1 IKGIA
6 FEHMNRGKHI
16 ITTKVEHPSVFEA
29 CRSLESFG
37 FDITYLPVNQDGI
50 VSVEDVAEAIRE
62 DTILISIMH
71 VNNEMG
77 AIQPIE
83 SIGEIAKQHPK
94 LFFHVDDVQGVGKVP
109 LHLSNSGIDLCTMS
123 GHKINGLKGT
133 GVLYVKKGTAL
144 FPLFHGGNQEQ
155 GIRPGTENLAGAVA
169 MAKALRLIKA
179 REAND
184 LPSLQDKQK
193 RLIKGLDKIPNVC
206 VNTPAR
212 SAPHIVNFSVPGFKP
227 EVLIH
232 MLGEKDIFVST
243 KSACSSKETDASRIL
258 LACGHHK
265 ERASSALRISLSYD
279 TTDEDIAIF
288 LKQVEQPI
296 QQLKQVMEKMDMEFD
311 HILIRYGETALN
323 GKNRKILIEGI
334 RQNVQ
339 HKLKE
344 FSDVQVKRTQGR
356 IFVLLNG
363 HDPQPIIDKC
373 RTVCGI
379 HSMSLASKVDNDVEQ
394 IKHAALRALQNRTD
408 VHTFKVVVKRVDKSF
423 PVRSQDMNQVL
434 GAHLLKNTE
443 GFRVD
448 VHNPDLFVHVEIRK
462 EATYVTSDVIAG
474 LKGLPVGTS
483 GKTLLML
490 SGGIDSPVAGY

>member
-1 IKGIA
+1 MIYLDNSATTQPDPSVLESFQKVSRAYFANSSSIHRFGGETEKLLLEAKSQVAHILNVEQDEVIFTSGGTEGNNLAIKGIA

-288 LKQVEQPI
+288 LKQVEQSI
-296 QQLKQVMEKMDMEFD
+296 QQLKEVME
-311 HILIRYGETALN
+311 
-323 GKNRKILIEGI
+323 
-334 RQNVQ
+334 
-339 HKLKE
+339 
-344 FSDVQVKRTQGR
+344 
-356 IFVLLNG
+356 
-363 HDPQPIIDKC
+363 
-373 RTVCGI
+373 
-379 HSMSLASKVDNDVEQ
+379 
-394 IKHAALRALQNRTD
+394 
-408 VHTFKVVVKRVDKSF
+408 
-423 PVRSQDMNQVL
+423 
-434 GAHLLKNTE
+434 
-443 GFRVD
+443 
-448 VHNPDLFVHVEIRK
+448 
-462 EATYVTSDVIAG
+462 
-474 LKGLPVGTS
+474 
-483 GKTLLML
+483 
-490 SGGIDSPVAGY
+490 

>member
-1 IKGIA
+1 MIYLDNSATTQPDPSVLESFQKVSRAYFANPSSIHRFGGETEKLLLEAKSQVAHILNVEQDEVIFTSGGTEGNNLAIKGIA

-288 LKQVEQPI
+288 LKQVEQSI
-296 QQLKQVMEKMDMEFD
+296 QQLKEVME
-311 HILIRYGETALN
+311 
-323 GKNRKILIEGI
+323 
-334 RQNVQ
+334 
-339 HKLKE
+339 
-344 FSDVQVKRTQGR
+344 
-356 IFVLLNG
+356 
-363 HDPQPIIDKC
+363 
-373 RTVCGI
+373 
-379 HSMSLASKVDNDVEQ
+379 
-394 IKHAALRALQNRTD
+394 
-408 VHTFKVVVKRVDKSF
+408 
-423 PVRSQDMNQVL
+423 
-434 GAHLLKNTE
+434 
-443 GFRVD
+443 
-448 VHNPDLFVHVEIRK
+448 
-462 EATYVTSDVIAG
+462 
-474 LKGLPVGTS
+474 
-483 GKTLLML
+483 
-490 SGGIDSPVAGY
+490 